1 MTVSGVDID
10 TSSKF
15 ARLLLTDEAA
25 KLAVNVSPL
34 FLAFLQN
41 KIAAY
46 AEAVVD
52 SELEYDPDPSKQ
64 LKAILEHQRLKNFV
78 AAYTELMNEI
88 IDGQQAA

>member
-15 ARLLLTDEAA
+15 ARLRLTDEAA
-25 KLAVNVSPL
+25 KLAVNVNPL

>member
-1 MTVSGVDID
+1 MTISGVDID

-15 ARLLLTDEAA
+15 ARLRLTDEAA
-25 KLAVNVSPL
+25 KLAVNVNPL

-52 SELEYDPDPSKQ
+52 SELEYNPDPALQ